1 MPAKK
6 KAAPAKKPAAKK
18 VAAKKPVK
26 TATKSVGAEP
36 VYSMPKEVSEWIEN
50 AMSRMRHMQSEIDRL
65 KTENRDLK
73 SYKKFAEQRILR
85 SDYE

>member
-1 MPAKK
+1 MTK
-6 KAAPAKKPAAKK
+6 APAKKPAAKK
-18 VAAKKPVK
+18 PAAKKPAVKK
-26 TATKSVGAEP
+26 TATKAVGAEP
-36 VYSMPKEVSEWIEN
+36 MYSMPKEVQEWIDN